1 MLTYSVYASCAH
13 SPVALP
19 STGWMGLTAS
29 LIAFFFLTLSTG
41 GVTISHV
48 LNGTLIHGG
57 FTMWRH
63 ISVFMGLLVF
73 FSGGGCSIDNTP
85 KRLPAY
91 LTPVPVSKATTVAKV
106 PLPTTK
112 ISAVLVVI
120 NDHGFQKS
128 APALKPGTLQVL
140 GEHLQ
145 SVLEKQVP
153 IQLVTV
159 VYPEALQPTGSS
171 DQFVSL
177 AKEQGVPYLL
187 LAILSSSELEV
198 SDRFPLGGSL
208 QGGGGRGWLVGY
220 RAENYA
226 RLELALLD
234 AQTGQLVVN
243 TDGQAWAVLE
253 RLAVPME
260 SNVYPVVRRAQ
271 TQAPIYPNSEEDA
284 FETLRWVSG
293 QDAIAQAVMH
303 LEEAWKKDKSS

>member
-1 MLTYSVYASCAH
+1 
-13 SPVALP
+13 
-19 STGWMGLTAS
+19 
-29 LIAFFFLTLSTG
+29 
-41 GVTISHV
+41 
-48 LNGTLIHGG
+48 
-57 FTMWRH
+57 MWRH
-63 ISVFMGLLVF
+63 ILMVVGLLVLVL
-73 FSGGGCSIDNTP
+73 GGACSSFDNTP

-91 LTPVPVSKATTVAKV
+91 LTSVPVSKATTVAKV

-112 ISAVLVVI
+112 ISAALVVI
-120 NDHGFQKS
+120 NDHGFQES
-128 APALKPGTLQVL
+128 APALQPGTLQDL
-140 GEHLQ
+140 GENLQ

-177 AKEQGVPYLL
+177 AKEHGVPYLL

-226 RLELALLD
+226 RLELALIEG
-234 AQTGQLVVN
+234 QTGKLVVS

-271 TQAPIYPNSEEDA
+271 TLAPIYPNSEEDA
-284 FETLRWVSG
+284 YETLRWVSG

-303 LEEAWKKDKSS
+303 LEGAWKKDKSS